1 MMHSRALPQVPALV
15 AVALLENLLMAL
27 HKDKLSV
34 ISSDGAIKSSY
45 RVDDLPLV
53 GTGNSTLYQ
62 ERKKK
67 TY

>member
-1 MMHSRALPQVPALV
+1 
-15 AVALLENLLMAL
+15 MAL